1 MKMLTNAP
9 IFWNEGSNNFR
20 KTEGEKKYVIK
31 GITKVHEKLFEFK
44 NYQTI
49 SQIS

>member
-1 MKMLTNAP
+1 MPLYFGMKEVI
-9 IFWNEGSNNFR
+9 IFGKLR
-20 KTEGEKKYVIK
+20 GKKNVIK